1 MKKLLLSLF
10 TVALAMNASFG
21 QAEKA
26 LVDAQK
32 KNISEAIKK
41 SDEDVK
47 KAPTKARLW
56 LTRSQAYLDL
66 ASFPDSTFSLTNPEA
81 AFQAL
86 DFANEAIKLDTKE
99 GKKGSV
105 AKEADQMM
113 VDKKFS
119 NAFLNMGVVKYQG
132 KDYKASLRYMAKASE
147 VAPNDTI
154 TAMYTGVTAQLCQE
168 DKIAQAAYEK
178 YLTIGGKDLAILYGL
193 SQIYK
198 NNKDEDKALNIIEKA
213 IAIYPSN
220 KDLKGEKFNM
230 LIAFNRID
238 QAIVQLTQTTAN
250 DPKDGISWL
259 NLGLLYENKVSGLKD
274 EIRKFQDLNS
284 KVQEVERRIAGQ
296 NDQIA
301 AFQDE
306 VKRTKAK
313 LKTATTPKAKASVNS
328 QVSNLE
334 AKIKELSDV
343 LKGQQDDKAAAI
355 AAAGDPAVNKSKIDE
370 LTAKVKEI
378 RASLPGYYTK
388 ALEIDS
394 LNYDAL
400 YQMGAFYYNDAV
412 EIKSKLNA
420 MDMETYKKQGKE
432 LEAATAKIYKDKALP
447 YFTRAYWKVK
457 KTDEIADVLENI
469 YKEIKDEVNLSRLL
483 ISKSNLDPAYI
494 KDLMDQFEIVKRN
507 GNSVDIAVRAGI
519 IAEAYLNIK
528 DESNYK
534 KWKAVEAEYS
544 KK

>member
-66 ASFPDSTFSLTNPEA
+66 ASFPDSTFALTNPEA

-86 DFANEAIKLDTKE
+86 EFANEAIKLDTKE

-113 VDKKFS
+113 AEKKFS

-178 YLTIGGKDLAILYGL
+178 YMAIGGKDLAILYGL

-198 NNKDEDKALNIIEKA
+198 NNKEEEKALGIIEKA
-213 IAIYPSN
+213 ITIYPSN
-220 KDLKGEKFNM
+220 KDLKGERFNM

-238 QAIVQLTQTTAN
+238 QAITQLTQTTAN

-259 NLGLLYENKVSGLKD
+259 NLGLLYENKVSGLND
-274 EIRKFQDLNS
+274 EIRK
-284 KVQEVERRIAGQ
+284 
-296 NDQIA
+296 
-301 AFQDE
+301 
-306 VKRTKAK
+306 
-313 LKTATTPKAKASVNS
+313 
-328 QVSNLE
+328 
-334 AKIKELSDV
+334 
-343 LKGQQDDKAAAI
+343 
-355 AAAGDPAVNKSKIDE
+355 
-370 LTAKVKEI
+370 
-378 RASLPGYYTK
+378 
-388 ALEIDS
+388 
-394 LNYDAL
+394 
-400 YQMGAFYYNDAV
+400 
-412 EIKSKLNA
+412 
-420 MDMETYKKQGKE
+420 
-432 LEAATAKIYKDKALP
+432 
-447 YFTRAYWKVK
+447 
-457 KTDEIADVLENI
+457 
-469 YKEIKDEVNLSRLL
+469 
-483 ISKSNLDPAYI
+483 
-494 KDLMDQFEIVKRN
+494 
-507 GNSVDIAVRAGI
+507 
-519 IAEAYLNIK
+519 
-528 DESNYK
+528 
-534 KWKAVEAEYS
+534 
-544 KK
+544 